1 MSELP
6 IDIDSVL
13 ASIRSRMVEG
23 GAPPAPPMADAP
35 VPEAAAPAINP
46 GPALM
51 TGGETT
57 LDSLMRSLLE
67 PMLQRWLDANL
78 PEIVEKVAQAEIKR
92 LTGRD

>member
-1 MSELP
+1 MTDLP
-6 IDIDSVL
+6 PDIDSIL
-13 ASIRSRMVEG
+13 ASIRSRMTDD
-23 GAPPAPPMADAP
+23 GAPPVPPMADAP
-35 VPEAAAPAINP
+35 VSEVAAPTINP

-78 PEIVEKVAQAEIKR
+78 PEIVEKVAQAEIRR

>member
-1 MSELP
+1 
-6 IDIDSVL
+6 
-13 ASIRSRMVEG
+13 
-23 GAPPAPPMADAP
+23 
-35 VPEAAAPAINP
+35 
-46 GPALM
+46 M

-78 PEIVEKVAQAEIKR
+78 PEIVEKVAQAEIRR